1 MFSKLISRLS
11 KAVFSGEELGED
23 DLQSLYFITL
33 SGTYGTI
40 ENAVNKGIKKKG
52 KFGYFMS
59 RIFPPYRFYKTAY
72 PWAYKSVILIP
83 IAWLMRLFRII
94 FKNPKRAANELKA
107 IAKSD
112 AKEEKE
118 K

>member
-1 MFSKLISRLS
+1 MKNMSELMVDLAYSAVLFNSKT
-11 KAVFSGEELGED
+11 AAEEV
-23 DLQSLYFITL
+23 ITL
-33 SGTYGTI
+33 
-40 ENAVNKGIKKKG
+40 ENEVNKRVKERG
-52 KFGYFMS
+52 KFRYFMS